1 MPIIQNTR
9 KINPLDINNNIR
21 IGLAFPLNSVNM
33 STGTTNTR
41 DQIKSNFLNL
51 LLTVPGERINQP
63 NYGLGLKNR
72 LFENN
77 LDENTLFED
86 INTQTSFY
94 IPEISID
101 SINVNQDIDE
111 YKITISL
118 NYSINDQLSD
128 SIKINFS

>member
-1 MPIIQNTR
+1 MPIIQNTK
-9 KINPLDINNNIR
+9 KINPLDVNNNIR

-33 STGTTNTR
+33 TTGTISTK